1 MKKTIALLIMLLT
14 LTGCGTM
21 ITVPIDQSL
30 INDKEA
36 TIIILHEQGFVDE
49 FQVFL
54 DREPIGIVVSEKPLK
69 LSVTPG
75 EHELHTEVT
84 AAIDRVTK
92 KVYEAGKVYYMRIWL
107 DIGMWVSS
115 IRVDPTHERKSY
127 EVKSHNPER
136 AEYLTEIAK
145 EPYNNEVLRNKVDVV
160 TTTKDNEIILSNK
173 VTKIESEEKMNSVFS
188 TEIQDTEVENGNI
201 HLSTSALLCIEKIE
215 KSAWYSIN
223 STDIRKKYQDH
234 DYSMHLD
241 DLNKRV
247 ESTCLQQET

>member
-1 MKKTIALLIMLLT
+1 MRKIIALLITLLA

-21 ITVPIDQSL
+21 ITVPIDQTL
-30 INDKEA
+30 INNEEA

-54 DREPIGIVVSEKPLK
+54 DREPVGIVVSEKPLK

-115 IRVDPTHERKSY
+115 IRIDPTNERKSY

-136 AEYLTEIAK
+136 ADYLNSNVKDTNISKVSIELV
-145 EPYNNEVLRNKVDVV
+145 NEV
-160 TTTKDNEIILSNK
+160 
-173 VTKIESEEKMNSVFS
+173 
-188 TEIQDTEVENGNI
+188 TE
-201 HLSTSALLCIEKIE
+201 
-215 KSAWYSIN
+215 
-223 STDIRKKYQDH
+223 
-234 DYSMHLD
+234 
-241 DLNKRV
+241 
-247 ESTCLQQET
+247 

>member
-1 MKKTIALLIMLLT
+1 MKAIALLITILA

-21 ITVPIDQSL
+21 ITVPIDQTL
-30 INDKEA
+30 IDKEEA

-54 DREPIGIVVSEKPLK
+54 DREPVGTVVSEKPLK

-115 IRVDPTHERKSY
+115 IRVDPTNERESY
-127 EVKSHNPER
+127 EVRSHNPDR
-136 AEYLTEIAK
+136 AMYLTKINKIPDDNKALKSGVGIVTKDKDKIIASVNQVNK
-145 EPYNNEVLRNKVDVV
+145 IEAVEKVDVF
-160 TTTKDNEIILSNK
+160 IP
-173 VTKIESEEKMNSVFS
+173 
-188 TEIQDTEVENGNI
+188 QDMLDSEVEHSNI
-201 HLSTSALLCIEKIE
+201 SLNPSTLLCIEKIK

-223 STDIRKKYQDH
+223 STDIRNKYQGRNYAMQLND
-234 DYSMHLD
+234 LD
-241 DLNKRV
+241 KRV
-247 ESTCLQQET
+247 EVSCIEQDV